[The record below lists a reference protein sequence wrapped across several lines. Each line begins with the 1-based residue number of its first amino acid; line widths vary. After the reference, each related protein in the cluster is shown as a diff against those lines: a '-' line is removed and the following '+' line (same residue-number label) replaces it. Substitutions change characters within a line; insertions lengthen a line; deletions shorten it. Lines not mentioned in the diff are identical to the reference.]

1 MGIQANVRI
10 GSILSN
16 YRPVRGVR
24 SNDSVDWMREL
35 RKAHLAELMSQ
46 FLFLVSDVNPSPDDA
61 RSGHADRHVRSG
73 MHLIHYRVGLVVF

>member
-16 YRPVRGVR
+16 YRPVRGAR

-46 FLFLVSDVNPSPDDA
+46 FLFLVSDVNPSRTTPA
-61 RSGHADRHVRSG
+61 RATRIVMSGRECT
-73 MHLIHYRVGLVVF
+73 